1 MDGAGVINKSA
12 SGKMMQ
18 DLLHEL
24 KQMGGDDSP
33 LPSLTASPPPPDSTP
48 PPPSFNGKHNLMT
61 SRLMEKKPD
70 PTDIEYAIERM
81 FGLLEEDGDKGARRF
96 MPNRGG
102 YLNIV
107 L

>member
-24 KQMGGDDSP
+24 KQMGDNAP
-33 LPSLTASPPPPDSTP
+33 LPDPTAPHPPPPT
-48 PPPSFNGKHNLMT
+48 PSFNDKHNPMT